1 MAEDHGSSY
10 AVVVVDMPP
19 DDDDDDVTFSLIR
32 SG

>member
-10 AVVVVDMPP
+10 AVVVDMPP

>member
-1 MAEDHGSSY
+1 MAEDHGSNY
-10 AVVVVDMPP
+10 AVIVVDMPP

>member
-1 MAEDHGSSY
+1 MAEDYGSSY